1 MRKRT
6 VHLEQSQIERL
17 DRLAEIVGC
26 SRAHLIRE
34 GVEQVLR
41 GGTARIINSMGR
53 GRSGG
58 SLPRTWESDDLLR
71 KVRGRS

>member
-26 SRAHLIRE
+26 SRTHLIRE

-41 GGTARIINSMGR
+41 DGTARTFRSMGR

-58 SLPRTWESDDLLR
+58 SVSRTWESDDLLR
-71 KVRGRS
+71 KVCGRS